1 MDRKKLLIIGCG
13 DLGERLANQVSDDFE
28 VYGLRRKPPLR
39 GAECI
44 HYLRGDASDEN
55 TMRSVLAREFAAI
68 VLTLTPSARSDEGY
82 RHGYVEPC
90 QALVR
95 ALAGRS
101 PRVIM
106 VSSTAVYGQSDGQWV
121 DETSL
126 ATPPRYNG
134 TRLLEAESVLADAKL
149 PLVTLRLAGI
159 YGPGR
164 TRLLQSV
171 AEGNAK
177 ASPAFTNRIH
187 ADDCAGF
194 MAWVLRMENPLP
206 LYLVSDGEAPTK
218 AEVVS
223 WLASEMG
230 VATPPTEVVD
240 NMNKRVDN
248 RRMLATG
255 YTLRYQDFRAGF
267 ASVIPRS
274 P

>member
-13 DLGERLANQVSDDFE
+13 DLGERLATQVSDDFE
-28 VYGLRRKPPLR
+28 VYGLRRNPPL
-39 GAECI
+39 GGEFI
-44 HYLRGDASDEN
+44 HYLRGDASDDD
-55 TMRSVLAREFAAI
+55 TMRSVLAREFDTI

-82 RHGYVEPC
+82 RHGYVDPC

-95 ALAGRS
+95 ALAGRK
-101 PRVIM
+101 PRVII
-106 VSSTAVYGQSDGQWV
+106 VSSTAVYGQSEGQWV

-126 ATPPRYNG
+126 AAPSRYNG
-134 TRLLEAESVLADAKL
+134 ARLLEAETVLADAKL

-194 MAWVLRMENPLP
+194 MAWILRMENPLP
-206 LYLVSDGEAPTK
+206 LYLLSDGEAPTK
-218 AEVVS
+218 AEVVN
-223 WLASEMG
+223 WLAAELE
-230 VATPPTEVVD
+230 VAPPVMECTD
-240 NMNKRVDN
+240 NLNKRVDN
-248 RRMLATG
+248 RCMLATG
-255 YTLRYQDFRAGF
+255 YTLRYQDFKAGF
-267 ASVIPRS
+267 APLIPRS